1 MLADGFKKVIFERH
15 PGCIT
20 EPWDPSPLGHSEAQ
34 PRQLKQF
41 VCPVQKHHEGKQC
54 CCLQSSLKMQLW
66 SARLFL
72 WPLTSCRGKQTWK
85 QMRELV
91 QWLDLPRAE
100 IWAAPWGGGGGM
112 ASFVCITQCDAVS
125 RYCPL
130 SLLAWVLSLWPAI
143 SVCRELSC
151 LPEQGAFSAEP
162 RKILG
167 KPGQVAYFACV
178 TNGRFL
184 SNGFHLICTFSSL
197 LNTTP
202 ITCPL

>member
-1 MLADGFKKVIFERH
+1 MLTDGFKKVIFERH

-66 SARLFL
+66 SASV
-72 WPLTSCRGKQTWK
+72 TSHLLQRKANLETD
-85 QMRELV
+85 E
-91 QWLDLPRAE
+91 RARSV
-100 IWAAPWGGGGGM
+100 AGPATYRNLGCSLRKGGRGM

-197 LNTTP
+197 LNNTP